1 MTEEGKGPR
10 PVTPP
15 VLAQVTVHPATNQI
29 MVFLNDGI
37 PKEEQAT
44 FCLGCAQTFI
54 GLAANMMEKKPESQI
69 IVPQLH
75 MKGSLT

>member
-1 MTEEGKGPR
+1 MTDEGKGPK

-15 VLAQVTVHPATNQI
+15 VLAQVTVHPTTNQL

-37 PKEEQAT
+37 PQEEQAT

-54 GLAANMMEKKPESQI
+54 GLAVNLMEKPKSQI

-75 MKGSLT
+75 MRGLQ

>member
-1 MTEEGKGPR
+1 MAEEIKGPR

-15 VLAQVTVHPATNQI
+15 VLAQVTVHPTTNQI
-29 MVFLNDGI
+29 MVLLNDGI
-37 PKEEQAT
+37 PAEEQAT

-54 GLAANMMEKKPESQI
+54 GLAANLMEKKKESQI

-75 MKGSLT
+75 MKGPLI